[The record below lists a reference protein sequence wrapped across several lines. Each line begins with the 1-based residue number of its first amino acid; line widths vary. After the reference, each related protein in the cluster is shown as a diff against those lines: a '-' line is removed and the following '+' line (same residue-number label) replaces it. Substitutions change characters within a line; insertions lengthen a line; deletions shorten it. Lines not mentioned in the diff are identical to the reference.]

1 MGFSCHLVRMIMRT
15 VGVGGTPSR
24 SSRGVNSVTWGRRVR
39 GFARSLRARGALG
52 GLALAA
58 AIAIAAPAL
67 ARWLP
72 IGAEAAT
79 FLVGALVLVGAGAR
93 VGLSVDALERSA
105 LEDPMTAVGNRRMW
119 EQSLQVEVERA
130 LRSRMPLSVLMV
142 DVDNLKQLNDAHGHG
157 CGDDALALVAAVLRD
172 TCRSRDVA
180 TRFGGDEFAV
190 LLPRTRSSEARILA
204 ERIRSELALR
214 RTETGPPISD
224 LVTVSIGIADLD
236 GARVAGD
243 ASIPPST
250 LLFESADRA
259 LYAAK
264 SAGRNRIEVSVP
276 QCVSGIICLDDH
288 RGARKDGTRRRAR
301 SSP

>member
-1 MGFSCHLVRMIMRT
+1 MAMGT
-15 VGVGGTPSR
+15 VGVGGSPPN
-24 SSRGVNSVTWGRRVR
+24 SSRGGGAGGVSGAPWARRVH
-39 GFARSLRARGALG
+39 GVARSLRARGALG
-52 GLALAA
+52 GLALAV

-79 FLVGALVLVGAGAR
+79 FLVAALVLVGAGVR
-93 VGLSVDALERSA
+93 VGVSVDALERSA

-119 EQSLQVEVERA
+119 EQSLGVEVERA
-130 LRSRMPLSVLMV
+130 LQSRMPLSVLMV
-142 DVDNLKQLNDAHGHG
+142 DVDNLEHLNDAHGHA
-157 CGDDALALVAAVLRD
+157 CGDHALGLVATVLRD

-190 LLPRTRSSEARILA
+190 LLPRTRSFEARILA

-214 RTETGPPISD
+214 RTEVGPPISD

-236 GARVAGD
+236 GARVGGD
-243 ASIPPST
+243 ASTPPSS
-250 LLFESADRA
+250 LLFEAADRA

-264 SAGRNRIEVSVP
+264 SNGRNRIEVSVP
-276 QCVSGIICLDDH
+276 RCVSGIIRLDEH
-288 RGARKDGTRRRAR
+288 RVARKNGTRGRAR
-301 SSP
+301 RSP